1 MKLKKF
7 KTGIK
12 NTKMMALLSTL
23 KCFRREHKPSE
34 QGRYLDKSGNYTFKW
49 KCERCGVLLGFPDM
63 TDEYIKKNFP
73 MPL

>member
-1 MKLKKF
+1 
-7 KTGIK
+7 
-12 NTKMMALLSTL
+12 MMALLSTL
-23 KCFRREHKPSE
+23 KCFIRRKHKPSE

-49 KCERCGVLLGFPDM
+49 KCERCGVLLGLPHM